1 MITAI
6 TTLIVC
12 FLIGAQIGRKTK
24 TDERE
29 NPLWTLGEYPTDE
42 VIDRTWRLALAFQT
56 LDMTILNICDN
67 TMSMADM
74 FALVID
80 LWVQDQDQMLADGL
94 LNGVLDHM
102 EKDEYHTTWVD
113 ACKDFGL
120 ETNEDGYMVVV
131 DSSHP
136 TK

>member
-6 TTLIVC
+6 VTLIVC
-12 FLIGAQIGRKTK
+12 FLIGAQVGRKTK

-56 LDMTILNICDN
+56 LDMTILNLSEIGD
-67 TMSMADM
+67 TMADVM
-74 FALVID
+74 AGVID
-80 LWVQDQDQMLADGL
+80 LWIDDQDQSMKDGRLSTFNDDETYREVWIEACADVGLA
-94 LNGVLDHM
+94 VT
-102 EKDEYHTTWVD
+102 K
-113 ACKDFGL
+113 
-120 ETNEDGYMVVV
+120 DGYMVVV

>member
-1 MITAI
+1 M
-6 TTLIVC
+6 C

-56 LDMTILNICDN
+56 LDMTILNISDIGD
-67 TMSMADM
+67 TMADM

-80 LWVQDQDQMLADGL
+80 LWVQDQDQMVADGH
-94 LNGVLDHM
+94 LNGVLNHID
-102 EKDEYHTTWVD
+102 KDEYHTTWIQ
-113 ACKDFGL
+113 ACKDVGL
-120 ETNEDGYMVVV
+120 ETNENGYMVVV

>member
-56 LDMTILNICDN
+56 LDMTILNLSEIGDC
-67 TMSMADM
+67 MAEVM
-74 FALVID
+74 AGVID
-80 LWVQDQDQMLADGL
+80 LWIDDQDQAMKDGRLPYFNDVETYREVWIEACADVGLAI
-94 LNGVLDHM
+94 
-102 EKDEYHTTWVD
+102 T
-113 ACKDFGL
+113 
-120 ETNEDGYMVVV
+120 EDGYMVVV